1 MSSNRTPFYVLVFG
15 LLIVGALLTWYRHVM
30 FEVPWLPGEKRQI
43 WSIEAQVDFEAYGKP
58 VKVSLAIPD
67 SQPGFQRVGEHS
79 ASPGYGLAF
88 VEGGD
93 GRRAQWSIRKAH
105 GRQTLYYQV
114 EMLADPETVESKLA
128 TPPPLHPVRLDG
140 PHATVAKLILE
151 RARERSSD
159 AHTLA
164 RELIYEFNQQSQG
177 ASLLTQVK
185 PRGAWLVDLLQ
196 MAGVPAREVQALRLE
211 DGRRRQVPL
220 DLLQVFDGEHY
231 RLFDTV
237 TGRTG
242 QEPNLLLWEYY
253 SAPLLDIIGG
263 KSSRVS
269 FSMIEQEVPVNRML
283 EEGTLPAGQS
293 LLDFSIHSLPL
304 SEQALFKGILLIPVG
319 VVIVSLLRVLV
330 GLRTSGTFMPVLIA
344 IAFIQTS
351 LLTGLVGF
359 LLIVGAGLVI
369 RSYLSKLNLLL
380 VSRISAVII
389 SVIIMIAAF
398 SVLSFQLGLTE
409 GLKITFF
416 PMVILAWTIE
426 RMSILWEEEGPKEV
440 LTQGS
445 GSLLVAVLAYLA
457 MSNDLVRYLTFNFLG
472 LQFVLM
478 AFVLVLGNY
487 TGYRLLELR
496 RFQPMLGERT

>member
-1 MSSNRTPFYVLVFG
+1 MKSNRTPFYVLVG
-15 LLIVGALLTWYRHVM
+15 ALLVIGTLLTWYRHVM

-43 WSIEAQVDFEAYGKP
+43 WSVEAQVDFVAFGEP

-67 SQPGFQRVGEHS
+67 SQPGFERIGEHS
-79 ASPGYGLAF
+79 ASPGYGLTF
-88 VEGGD
+88 VEGEQ
-93 GRRAQWSIRKAH
+93 GRRAVWSIREAY
-105 GRQTLYYQV
+105 GPQTLYYQV
-114 EMLADPETVESKLA
+114 EMLADPESSGSKTA
-128 TPPPLHPVRLDG
+128 VAPPLNRIRLDG
-140 PHATVAKLILE
+140 PHATVANLILE
-151 RARERSSD
+151 RARERSAD
-159 AHTLA
+159 AYTLA
-164 RELIYEFNQQSQG
+164 RELIFEFNRQSQG

-185 PRGAWLVDLLQ
+185 PRGTWLVELLH
-196 MAGVPAREVQALRLE
+196 MADVPAREVLALNLE
-211 DGRRRQVPL
+211 DGRRRQDPVS
-220 DLLQVFDGEHY
+220 LLQVFDGEDY
-231 RLFDTV
+231 RLFDMHS
-237 TGRTG
+237 GRSG
-242 QEPNLLLWEYY
+242 QRPGQLLWEYY
-253 SAPLLDIIGG
+253 SAPLLDAVGG
-263 KSSRVS
+263 RNSRVS

-319 VVIVSLLRVLV
+319 VLIVSLLRVLV

-369 RSYLSKLNLLL
+369 RSYLSRLNLLL
-380 VSRISAVII
+380 VARISAVII

-398 SVLSFQLGLTE
+398 SVISYQLGLTE

-440 LTQGS
+440 LTQGG
-445 GSLLVAVLAYLA
+445 GSLLVALLAYLA
-457 MSNDLVRYLTFNFLG
+457 MSNDIVRHLTFNFLG

-478 AFVLVLGNY
+478 AFVLMLGNY

-496 RFQPMLGERT
+496 RFQPMLGERA